1 MTDIKKAKLGP
12 KTLLYPMPAVLVG
25 ANVDEK
31 PNFMTAAWCGIASH
45 SPPAL
50 SVALRKERYTLKGV
64 EEQGT
69 FSINIPSTHMAKQVD
84 FCGIYSGRKKDKS
97 QIFKT
102 FYGVLQS
109 APLIEECPVNLEC
122 KVIHTLDLGSH
133 ILVLGEIVETYISDS
148 CLREGK
154 PDPEKIDPL
163 IYTPDAQ
170 RYQRLGEVIGR
181 AFHMGKE
188 K

>member
-1 MTDIKKAKLGP
+1 MTGIKKAKLGP

-25 ANVDEK
+25 ANVGEK
-31 PNFMTAAWCGIASH
+31 PNFMTAAWCGIASR
-45 SPPAL
+45 SPSAL

-69 FSINIPSTHMAKQVD
+69 FSINIPSTHMSKQVD
-84 FCGIYSGRKKDKS
+84 FCGIYSGKKKDKS

-148 CLREGK
+148 CLSEGK

>member
-1 MTDIKKAKLGP
+1 MEKVKLGP
-12 KTLLYPMPAVLVG
+12 QTLLYPMPAVLVG
-25 ANVDEK
+25 AKVDEK
-31 PNFMTAAWCGIASH
+31 PNFMTAAWCGIAAH
-45 SPPAL
+45 RPPAL
-50 SVALRKERYTLKGV
+50 SVAVRKERYTFKGI
-64 EEQGT
+64 EEQGA
-69 FSINIPSTHMAKQVD
+69 FSINIPSVHMAKKVD
-84 FCGIYSGRKKDKS
+84 FCGIYSGKKKDKS

-122 KVIHTLDLGSH
+122 KVIHSLDLGTH
-133 ILVLGEIVETYISDS
+133 TLVVGEIIETYISNS
-148 CLREGK
+148 CLSEGK
-154 PDPEKIDPL
+154 PNPEKIDPL